1 MYNNKALTMNITGKC
16 HSCFFNNSILSPN
29 VLINTIKR
37 GSFPFFTLNEILKFS
52 NFDLT
57 FMNKLKLSLMALLS
71 FEIWAYH

>member
-1 MYNNKALTMNITGKC
+1 M
-16 HSCFFNNSILSPN
+16 
-29 VLINTIKR
+29 VINTIKR